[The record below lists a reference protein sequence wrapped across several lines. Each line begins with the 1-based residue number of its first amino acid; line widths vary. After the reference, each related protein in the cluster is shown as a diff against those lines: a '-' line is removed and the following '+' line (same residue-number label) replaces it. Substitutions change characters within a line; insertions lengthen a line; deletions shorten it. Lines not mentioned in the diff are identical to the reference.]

1 VDDKGME
8 QEMCVPAESS
18 GTSPTFKV
26 CCLYKKRRKRSAATM
41 DNISRH
47 VILRTQS
54 PQKHNGQQSH
64 IVFQNVINTEISK
77 PLSTACKKK
86 RRYGSS

>member
-1 VDDKGME
+1 MDEKGKE

-64 IVFQNVINTEISK
+64 IVFQNVINTEISQTVVYC
-77 PLSTACKKK
+77 L
-86 RRYGSS
+86 